1 MLVTPIGKI
10 TSLDSA
16 SDIDA
21 AYPSGSGGGM
31 LNGKEIL
38 RASIVKIDNASDKPV
53 CARVVRVTGLNTTT
67 GEPYSVFQ
75 QNNIETFNYHD
86 VIIAAGETVYIR
98 KEPTQTTFDDPDIP
112 TYKDQPA
119 SGGETIQ
126 VRLAPDQT
134 AGTGYV
140 YASPVTIQG

>member
-16 SDIDA
+16 TDIDA
-21 AYPSGSGGGM
+21 AYPSGTGGGM

-53 CARVVRVTGLNTTT
+53 CARVVVVQALNPAT
-67 GEPYSVFQ
+67 GEPFSVFQ
-75 QNNIETFNYHD
+75 QNNVETFNYHD
-86 VIIAAGETVYIR
+86 IIIAAGETVYIR
-98 KEPTQTTFDDPDIP
+98 KDPTSTDYDDPNVP
-112 TYKDQPA
+112 TYLDQPL

-126 VRLAPDQT
+126 LRLAPNQT

-140 YASPVTIQG
+140 YASPVTVVG

>member
-21 AYPSGSGGGM
+21 TYPSGNGGGV
-31 LNGKEIL
+31 LGTKEIL

-53 CARVVRVTGLNTTT
+53 CARVVRVNGLNPTN
-67 GEPYSVFQ
+67 GEAYAIFQ

-86 VIIAAGETVYIR
+86 MIIGAGETVYIR
-98 KEPTQTTFDDPDIP
+98 KEPTSTDYDDPNVP
-112 TYKDQPA
+112 TYLDQPK

-126 VRLAPDQT
+126 IRLAPDQT
-134 AGTGYV
+134 AGTGFV
-140 YASPVTIQG
+140 YASPVTVVG

>member
-1 MLVTPIGKI
+1 MLITPIGKI

-16 SDIDA
+16 TDIDA
-21 AYPSGSGGGM
+21 AYPSGTGGGM

-38 RASIVKIDNASDKPV
+38 RASVVKINNATDKPV
-53 CARVVRVTGLNTTT
+53 CARVVVVQALNTAT

-86 VIIAAGETVYIR
+86 MIIAAGETAYIR
-98 KEPTQTTFDDPDIP
+98 KDPTQTTLVDPDVP
-112 TYKDQPA
+112 TYADQPA

-126 VRLAPDQT
+126 IRLAPNQT

-140 YASPVTIQG
+140 YASPVTVTG

>member
-86 VIIAAGETVYIR
+86 VIVAAGETVYIR

>member
-1 MLVTPIGKI
+1 MIVTPIGKI

-21 AYPSGSGGGM
+21 GYPSGSGSGV

-38 RASIVKIDNASDKPV
+38 RASVVKINNATDKPV
-53 CARVVRVTGLNTTT
+53 CARVVRVTGLNPAT
-67 GEPYSVFQ
+67 GEPFSIFQ
-75 QNNIETFNYHD
+75 QNNGETFNYHD
-86 VIIAAGETVYIR
+86 MIIGVGETVYIK
-98 KEPTQTTFDDPDIP
+98 KEPTQTTLVDPDVP
-112 TYKDQPA
+112 TYADQPA

-126 VRLAPDQT
+126 IRLAPDQT

-140 YASPVTIQG
+140 YASPVAISG

>member
-1 MLVTPIGKI
+1 MNTVRPLGQI
-10 TSLDSA
+10 TSIDA
-16 SDIDA
+16 TTIDA
-21 AYPSGSGGGM
+21 AYPSGNGGGM

-38 RASIVKIDNASDKPV
+38 RATTVRIDNQSDFPIV
-53 CARVVRVTGLNTTT
+53 ARLVQVQALNPAT
-67 GEPYSVFQ
+67 GEPFSVFQ
-75 QNNIETFNYHD
+75 QNNVETFNYHD
-86 VIIAAGETVYIR
+86 IIIAAGETVYIR

-126 VRLAPDQT
+126 IRLAPDQT

-140 YASPVTIQG
+140 YASPVTVVG

>member
-38 RASIVKIDNASDKPV
+38 RASVVKIDNTSNKPV
-53 CARVVRVTGLNTTT
+53 CARVVRVTGLNTST

-75 QNNIETFNYHD
+75 QNNVETFNYHD
-86 VIIAAGETVYIR
+86 VIVAAGETVYIR
-98 KEPTQTTFDDPDIP
+98 KESTSTDYDDPDIP
-112 TYKDQPA
+112 TYLDQPK

-126 VRLAPDQT
+126 IRLAPDQT
-134 AGTGYV
+134 AGTGFV
-140 YASPVTIQG
+140 YASPCTVAG

>member
-16 SDIDA
+16 TDIDA
-21 AYPSGSGGGM
+21 AYPSGSGGGT

-38 RASIVKIDNASDKPV
+38 RASVVKIDNTSDKPV
-53 CARVVRVTGLNTTT
+53 CARVVVVQALNTTT
-67 GEPYSVFQ
+67 GEPYSIFQ

-86 VIIAAGETVYIR
+86 VIVAAGETVYIR

-126 VRLAPDQT
+126 IRLAPDQT

-140 YASPVTIQG
+140 YASPVTVVG

>member
-16 SDIDA
+16 TDIDA
-21 AYPSGSGGGM
+21 AYPSGTGGGM

-38 RASIVKIDNASDKPV
+38 RASVVKIDNQSDKPV
-53 CARVVRVTGLNTTT
+53 CARVVVVQALNPAT
-67 GEPYSVFQ
+67 GEPFSIFQ

-86 VIIAAGETVYIR
+86 MIIAAGETAYIR
-98 KEPTQTTFDDPDIP
+98 KDPTQTTLVDPDVP
-112 TYKDQPA
+112 TYADQPA

-126 VRLAPDQT
+126 IRLAPNQT

-140 YASPVTIQG
+140 YASPVTVEG

>member
-67 GEPYSVFQ
+67 GEPYSIFQ

-140 YASPVTIQG
+140 YASPVTIVG

>member
-67 GEPYSVFQ
+67 GEPYSIFQ

>member
-21 AYPSGSGGGM
+21 GYPSGSGGGM

-38 RASIVKIDNASDKPV
+38 RASVVKIDNQSDKPV
-53 CARVVRVTGLNTTT
+53 CARVVVVQALNPAT
-67 GEPYSVFQ
+67 GEPFSIFQ

-86 VIIAAGETVYIR
+86 VIVAAGETVYIR
-98 KEPTQTTFDDPDIP
+98 KEPTQTTLVDPDVP
-112 TYKDQPA
+112 TYADQPA

-126 VRLAPDQT
+126 IRLAPNQT
-134 AGTGYV
+134 AGTGYI
-140 YASPVTIQG
+140 YASPVTVIG